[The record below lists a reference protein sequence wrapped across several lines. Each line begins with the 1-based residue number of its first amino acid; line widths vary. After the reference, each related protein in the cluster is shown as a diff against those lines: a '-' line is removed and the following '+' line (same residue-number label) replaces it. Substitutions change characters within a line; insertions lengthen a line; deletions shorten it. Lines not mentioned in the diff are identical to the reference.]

1 MASPRLNE
9 TTRPANWIRSIAP
22 YTALVLPGGILITF
36 VIWAAGHRS
45 WLKAHAPLI
54 LRAVLGSLIATSAGC
69 GGGHVH
75 SSAAAPTVSVM
86 TLRSTPVSLTTDLPG
101 RVSAYRIAE
110 VRPQVNGVILKRMFT
125 EGERVRAGQQLY
137 QIDPARYEANLES
150 AMASNMRARAAAAIA
165 KTTVERYRTLVQ
177 AHAVSRQDYDSASAT
192 LQQDEADIAASEAA
206 VRTARIDLAYTK
218 VYSPISGRT
227 GRSSVTEGALV
238 TASQATIL
246 VTVTQLDPV
255 YVDLTQPSTTLVRLK
270 RELDS
275 GQLQS
280 IGATKAAAK
289 LRLEDGS
296 AYQATG
302 TLQFSEVTVDQGT
315 GSVTLRAIFPNP
327 SDLLLP
333 GMFVHATIEEAVR
346 TGAILA
352 PQQGISHA
360 PDGTATAF
368 IVGPNDRIE
377 KRTVELERAQAD
389 QWVVTSGLT
398 AGDRLVISGFHTIQ
412 PGTIVSVTDTTPA
425 DSATQVSSPALAR
438 ARQSQPH
445 P

>member
-1 MASPRLNE
+1 MASPRLNA
-9 TTRPANWIRSIAP
+9 TTRPAHWIRSIAP
-22 YTALVLPGGILITF
+22 YTALVLPGGILIAS
-36 VIWAAGHRS
+36 VIWAARHRS
-45 WLKAHAPLI
+45 WLKVHAPLI
-54 LRAVLGSLIATSAGC
+54 LRAVLLGSLIVAATGC
-69 GGGHVH
+69 GGGHVE
-75 SSAAAPTVSVM
+75 SSAATPTVSVVS
-86 TLRSTPVSLTTDLPG
+86 LRSMPVSLTTDLPG

-165 KTTVERYRTLVQ
+165 KTTVERYGTLVQ
-177 AHAVSRQDYDSASAT
+177 AHAVSRQDYDNASAI
-192 LQQDEADIAASEAA
+192 LQQDEADIAGTEAA
-206 VRTARIDLAYTK
+206 VRAARIDLAYTK

-238 TASQATIL
+238 TANQAINL

-270 RELDS
+270 RELGS
-275 GQLQS
+275 GELQS
-280 IGATKAAAK
+280 IGASKAVAK
-289 LRLEDGS
+289 LLLEDGS
-296 AYQATG
+296 AYQSAG
-302 TLQFSEVTVDQGT
+302 TLEFSEVTVDQGT

-333 GMFVHATIEEAVR
+333 GMFVHATIEEGVR
-346 TGAILA
+346 AGAILA

-368 IVGPNDRIE
+368 IVDANDRIQ
-377 KRTVELERAQAD
+377 KRVVELERASGD
-389 QWVVTSGLT
+389 RWVVTSGLT
-398 AGDRLVISGFHTIQ
+398 AGDRLVISGFQRIQ
-412 PGTIVSVTDTTPA
+412 PGTAVSVTDSTAA
-425 DSATQVSSPALAR
+425 DGAKQVASPALAR
-438 ARQSQPH
+438 TSQSQP
-445 P
+445 

>member
-1 MASPRLNE
+1 MAPPRLSE
-9 TTRPANWIRSIAP
+9 TTGLANWIFSIAP
-22 YTALVLPGGILITF
+22 YAAPLALPGGILIAF
-36 VIWAAGHRS
+36 AIWVARHRS
-45 WLKAHAPLI
+45 WLKANAPFI
-54 LRAVLGSLIATSAGC
+54 FRAVLLGSLITTGTGC
-69 GGGHVH
+69 GGGHVQ
-75 SSAAAPTVSVM
+75 SSAVTPTVSVV

-110 VRPQVNGVILKRMFT
+110 VRPQVNGVVLKRMFT
-125 EGERVRAGQQLY
+125 EGQHVRVGQQLY
-137 QIDPARYEANLES
+137 QIDPARYLANLES
-150 AMASNMRARAAAAIA
+150 AMASNMRARAAAASA

-177 AHAVSRQDYDSASAT
+177 AHAVSRQDYDNASAT
-192 LQQDEADIAASEAA
+192 LQQDEADIAATEAA
-206 VRTARIDLAYTK
+206 VRTAKIDLAYTK
-218 VYSPISGRT
+218 VYSPIGGRT

-238 TASQATIL
+238 TANQAMSL

-270 RELDS
+270 RELGS

-280 IGATKAAAK
+280 IGATEAVAT

-296 AYQATG
+296 AYSSTG
-302 TLQFSEVTVDQGT
+302 TLEFSEVTVDQGT

-352 PQQGISHA
+352 PQQGVSHA

-368 IVGPNDRIE
+368 IVGPDERIQ
-377 KRTVELERAQAD
+377 KRKVELERAQGD
-389 QWVVTSGLT
+389 WWVVSSGLT
-398 AGDRLVISGFHTIQ
+398 AGERLVISGFQRIQ
-412 PGTIVSVTDTTPA
+412 PGTMVSVTDNTP
-425 DSATQVSSPALAR
+425 DSATEASSPALAR
-438 ARQSQPH
+438 ARQSQP
-445 P
+445 